1 MFNRCKKLFSY
12 VVIASLLFASGCGTI
27 TGMTALGTVGSAAA
41 TKAITHASGYG
52 IQSPHSIIERVMP
65 SVVTIIAEVKR
76 TGPNDGKRSPQR
88 FLKPGERP
96 QRPQQEPIS
105 PFQSGSGFVIHEDGT
120 VITNYHVIA
129 NVVRNSETCR
139 GELCTDGTL
148 HVMFSDD
155 SIYEAEVFNYD
166 KVSDIA
172 ILKIVN
178 VNKEDKFFDEDEKIF
193 PAVKWGDKPRL
204 GGHAIIIGSPIGL
217 DFSVSFG
224 IVSAV
229 DRIIPKA
236 APPFV
241 PFIQTDASMNRG
253 NSGGPLFDADG
264 EVIGINTLILTPP
277 SREGVDLGSV
287 GLGFAIDGQYAQK
300 IVKRLESGNKIQ
312 WSYIGLH
319 FRLLD
324 MEETIENGLE
334 FGSNVI
340 IVKVTQDGV
349 AVGEIRE
356 NDIITKMN
364 DTVIS
369 HKTFATMIASLEP
382 GTKITLEVLR
392 DKKIINVDLV
402 LGYRPE

>member
-1 MFNRCKKLFSY
+1 MFNSFKKVFSY
-12 VVIASLLFASGCGTI
+12 VVIVSLFVSGCVTTVGCGTI
-27 TGMTALGTVGSAAA
+27 TGLTALGTVGSAAA

-52 IQSPHSIIERVMP
+52 IQSPHSIIKKVMP
-65 SVVTIIAEVKR
+65 SVVTIIAEVQRK
-76 TGPNDGKRSPQR
+76 GPNDGRRSPQR
-88 FLKPGERP
+88 FLKPGERS
-96 QRPQQEPIS
+96 QRPQQEPVS

-120 VITNYHVIA
+120 VVTNFHVIA
-129 NVVRNSETCR
+129 NVVRYSETCH
-139 GELCTDGTL
+139 GELCIDGTL

-178 VNKEDKFFDEDEKIF
+178 DEKKIF
-193 PAVKWGDKPRL
+193 PAVEWGSKPKL

-224 IVSAV
+224 IVSAI

-264 EVIGINTLILTPP
+264 DVVGINTLILTPP

-287 GLGFAIDGQYAQK
+287 GLGFAIDGQYAK
-300 IVKRLESGNKIQ
+300 HIIERLETGNRIQ

-319 FRLLD
+319 FRLLN
-324 MEETIENGLE
+324 MEETKENGLE

-340 IVKVTQDGV
+340 VVQVSQDGV
-349 AVGEIRE
+349 AVGELRE

-364 DTVIS
+364 DTVIT
-369 HKTFATMIASLEP
+369 HKTFASMIASLEP
-382 GTKITLEVLR
+382 GTTITLEVLR
-392 DKKIINVDLV
+392 NKKIINVDLV

>member
-1 MFNRCKKLFSY
+1 MFNSFKKVFSY
-12 VVIASLLFASGCGTI
+12 VVIASLFASGCGTI
-27 TGMTALGTVGSAAA
+27 TATTALGTIGSAAA

-52 IQSPHSIIERVMP
+52 IKSPHSVIERVMP
-65 SVVTIIAEVKR
+65 SVVTIIAEVQRK
-76 TGPNDGKRSPQR
+76 GPNDGKRSPQR

-120 VITNYHVIA
+120 VVTNFHVIA
-129 NVVRNSETCR
+129 NVVRYSETCR
-139 GELCTDGTL
+139 GELCIDGTL

-172 ILKIVN
+172 VLKIVN
-178 VNKEDKFFDEDEKIF
+178 DEKKIF
-193 PAVKWGDKPRL
+193 PAVKWGNKPKL

-224 IVSAV
+224 IVSAI

-264 EVIGINTLILTPP
+264 DVVGINTLILTPP
-277 SREGVDLGSV
+277 SREGVDIGSV
-287 GLGFAIDGQYAQK
+287 GLGFAIDGQYAK
-300 IVKRLESGNKIQ
+300 HIIERLETGNRIQ

-319 FRLLD
+319 FRLLN
-324 MEETIENGLE
+324 MEETKENGLE

-340 IVKVTQDGV
+340 VVQVSQDGV
-349 AVGEIRE
+349 AVGELRE

-364 DTVIS
+364 DTVIT

-392 DKKIINVDLV
+392 NKKIMNVDLV

>member
-1 MFNRCKKLFSY
+1 M
-12 VVIASLLFASGCGTI
+12 IASMFAISGCGTI
-27 TGMTALGTVGSAAA
+27 SVGTALGTIGSAAA

-65 SVVTIIAEVKR
+65 SVVTIIAEVL
-76 TGPNDGKRSPQR
+76 PNINKGLHSSPR
-88 FLKPGERP
+88 FMKPGEQP
-96 QRPQQEPIS
+96 QRPQEQIPQ
-105 PFQSGSGFVIHEDGT
+105 FQSGSGFVIHEDGT
-120 VITNYHVIA
+120 IITNFHVIA
-129 NVVRNSETCR
+129 NVVRSSETCR
-139 GELCTDGTL
+139 GDLCVDGTL

-155 SIYEAEVFNYD
+155 SIYKADIFNYD

-172 ILKIVN
+172 VLKIVN
-178 VNKEDKFFDEDEKIF
+178 DEKKIF
-193 PAVKWGDKPRL
+193 PAVSWGNKPRL

-229 DRIIPKA
+229 DRIIPNA

-241 PFIQTDASMNRG
+241 PFIQTDAAMNRG

-264 EVIGINTLILTPP
+264 GVIGINTLILTPP
-277 SREGVDLGSV
+277 SRGDIDIGNV
-287 GLGFAIDGQYAQK
+287 GLGFAIDGQYAQT
-300 IVKRLESGNKIQ
+300 IVKRLENGKKIQ

-319 FRLLD
+319 FRLLN
-324 MEETIENGLE
+324 MEETKANDLE
-334 FGSNVI
+334 FGSNII
-340 IVKVTQDGV
+340 IVKIVQNGV
-349 AVGEIRE
+349 AVGKLRE
-356 NDIITKMN
+356 NDIITKM
-364 DTVIS
+364 DDVVVS

-382 GTKITLEVLR
+382 RTKITLEVLR

>member
-12 VVIASLLFASGCGTI
+12 VVIASLLFAGGCGTI
-27 TGMTALGTVGSAAA
+27 TAGTALGTIGSAAA

-52 IQSPHSIIERVMP
+52 VQSPHSIIERVMP
-65 SVVTIIAEVKR
+65 SVVTIIAEVQRK
-76 TGPNDGKRSPQR
+76 GPNDGTRSPQR
-88 FLKPGERP
+88 FRKPGERP
-96 QRPQQEPIS
+96 QRPQEQITPY
-105 PFQSGSGFVIHEDGT
+105 QSGSGFVIHEDGT
-120 VITNYHVIA
+120 VITNFHVIA
-129 NVVRNSETCR
+129 NVVRYSETCR
-139 GELCTDGTL
+139 GELCIDGTL

-155 SIYEAEVFNYD
+155 SIYKAEVFNYD

-172 ILKIVN
+172 VLKIVN
-178 VNKEDKFFDEDEKIF
+178 DEKKIF
-193 PAVKWGDKPRL
+193 PAVKWGNKPKL

-224 IVSAV
+224 IVSAI

-264 EVIGINTLILTPP
+264 DVVGINTLILTPP
-277 SREGVDLGSV
+277 SREGVDIGSV
-287 GLGFAIDGQYAQK
+287 GLGFAIDGQYAK
-300 IVKRLESGNKIQ
+300 HIIERLETGNRIQ

-319 FRLLD
+319 FRLLN
-324 MEETIENGLE
+324 MEETKENGLE

-340 IVKVTQDGV
+340 VVQVSQDGV
-349 AVGEIRE
+349 AVGELRE

-364 DTVIS
+364 DVVIS

>member
-1 MFNRCKKLFSY
+1 MFNSFKKVFSY
-12 VVIASLLFASGCGTI
+12 VVIASLFASGCGTI
-27 TGMTALGTVGSAAA
+27 TATTALGTIGSAAA

-52 IQSPHSIIERVMP
+52 IKSPHSVIERVMP
-65 SVVTIIAEVKR
+65 SVVTIIAEVQRK
-76 TGPNDGKRSPQR
+76 GPNDGRRSPQR

-120 VITNYHVIA
+120 VVTNFHVIA
-129 NVVRNSETCR
+129 NVVRYSETCR
-139 GELCTDGTL
+139 GELCIDGTL

-172 ILKIVN
+172 VLKIVN
-178 VNKEDKFFDEDEKIF
+178 DEKKIF
-193 PAVKWGDKPRL
+193 PAVKWGNKPKL

-224 IVSAV
+224 IVSAI

-264 EVIGINTLILTPP
+264 DVVGINTLILTPP

-287 GLGFAIDGQYAQK
+287 GLGFAIDGQYAK
-300 IVKRLESGNKIQ
+300 HIIERLETGNRIQ

-319 FRLLD
+319 FRLLN
-324 MEETIENGLE
+324 MEETKENGLE

-340 IVKVTQDGV
+340 VVQVSQDGV
-349 AVGEIRE
+349 AVGELRE

-364 DTVIS
+364 GVAIS

-392 DKKIINVDLV
+392 NKKIMNVDLV

>member
-1 MFNRCKKLFSY
+1 MFNSFKKVFSY
-12 VVIASLLFASGCGTI
+12 VVIASLFASGCGTI
-27 TGMTALGTVGSAAA
+27 TATTALGTLGSAAA

-52 IQSPHSIIERVMP
+52 IKSPHSVIERVMP
-65 SVVTIIAEVKR
+65 SVVTIIAEVQRK
-76 TGPNDGKRSPQR
+76 GPNDGRRSPQR

-120 VITNYHVIA
+120 VVTNFHVIA
-129 NVVRNSETCR
+129 NVVRYSETCR
-139 GELCTDGTL
+139 GELCIDGTL

-172 ILKIVN
+172 VLKIVN
-178 VNKEDKFFDEDEKIF
+178 DEKKIF
-193 PAVKWGDKPRL
+193 PAVKWGNKPKL

-224 IVSAV
+224 IVSAI

-264 EVIGINTLILTPP
+264 DVVGINTLILTPP

-287 GLGFAIDGQYAQK
+287 GLGFAIDGQYAK
-300 IVKRLESGNKIQ
+300 HIIERLETGNRIQ
-312 WSYIGLH
+312 WSYVGLH
-319 FRLLD
+319 FRLLN
-324 MEETIENGLE
+324 MEETKENGLE

-340 IVKVTQDGV
+340 VVQVSQDGV
-349 AVGEIRE
+349 AVGELRE

-364 DTVIS
+364 DTVIT

-392 DKKIINVDLV
+392 NKKIMNVDLV

>member
-1 MFNRCKKLFSY
+1 MFNSFKKVFSY
-12 VVIASLLFASGCGTI
+12 VVIASLFASGCGTI
-27 TGMTALGTVGSAAA
+27 TATTALGTIGSAAA

-52 IQSPHSIIERVMP
+52 IKSPHSVIERVMP
-65 SVVTIIAEVKR
+65 SVVTIIAEVQRK
-76 TGPNDGKRSPQR
+76 GPNDGKRSPQR

-120 VITNYHVIA
+120 VVTNFHVIA
-129 NVVRNSETCR
+129 NVVRYSETCR
-139 GELCTDGTL
+139 GELCIDGTL

-172 ILKIVN
+172 VLKIVN
-178 VNKEDKFFDEDEKIF
+178 DEKKIF
-193 PAVKWGDKPRL
+193 PAVKWGNKPKL

-224 IVSAV
+224 IVSAI

-264 EVIGINTLILTPP
+264 DVVGINTLILTPP

-287 GLGFAIDGQYAQK
+287 GLGFAIDGQYAK
-300 IVKRLESGNKIQ
+300 HIIERLETGNRIQ
-312 WSYIGLH
+312 WSYVGLH

-324 MEETIENGLE
+324 MEETKENGLE

-340 IVKVTQDGV
+340 VVQVSQDGV
-349 AVGEIRE
+349 AVGELRE

-364 DTVIS
+364 DTVIT

-382 GTKITLEVLR
+382 GTKITLEILR
-392 DKKIINVDLV
+392 NKKIMNVDLV

>member
-1 MFNRCKKLFSY
+1 MFNSFKKVFSY
-12 VVIASLLFASGCGTI
+12 VVIVSLFVSGCVTTVGCGTI
-27 TGMTALGTVGSAAA
+27 TGLTALGTVGSAAA

-52 IQSPHSIIERVMP
+52 IQSPHSIIKKVMP
-65 SVVTIIAEVKR
+65 SVVTIIAVVQRK
-76 TGPNDGKRSPQR
+76 GPNDGRRSPQR
-88 FLKPGERP
+88 FLKPGERS
-96 QRPQQEPIS
+96 QRPQQEPVS

-120 VITNYHVIA
+120 VITNFHVIA
-129 NVVRNSETCR
+129 NVVRYSETCH
-139 GELCTDGTL
+139 GELCIDGTL

-178 VNKEDKFFDEDEKIF
+178 DEKKIF
-193 PAVKWGDKPRL
+193 PAVEWGSKPKL

-224 IVSAV
+224 IVSAI

-264 EVIGINTLILTPP
+264 DVVGINTLILTPP

-287 GLGFAIDGQYAQK
+287 GLGFAIDGQYAK
-300 IVKRLESGNKIQ
+300 HIIERLETGNRIQ

-319 FRLLD
+319 FRLLN
-324 MEETIENGLE
+324 MEETKENGLE

-340 IVKVTQDGV
+340 VVQVSQDGV
-349 AVGEIRE
+349 AVGELRE

-364 DTVIS
+364 DTVIT

-382 GTKITLEVLR
+382 GTTITLEVLR
-392 DKKIINVDLV
+392 NKKIINVDLV

>member
-1 MFNRCKKLFSY
+1 MFNSFKKVFSY
-12 VVIASLLFASGCGTI
+12 VVIASLFASGCGTI
-27 TGMTALGTVGSAAA
+27 TATTALGTIGSAAA

-52 IQSPHSIIERVMP
+52 IKSPHSVIERVMP
-65 SVVTIIAEVKR
+65 SVVTIIAEVQRK
-76 TGPNDGKRSPQR
+76 GPNDGKRSPQR

-120 VITNYHVIA
+120 VVTNFHVIA
-129 NVVRNSETCR
+129 NVVRYSETCR
-139 GELCTDGTL
+139 GELCIDGTL

-172 ILKIVN
+172 VLKIVN
-178 VNKEDKFFDEDEKIF
+178 DEKKIF
-193 PAVKWGDKPRL
+193 PAVKWGNKPKL

-224 IVSAV
+224 IVSAI

-264 EVIGINTLILTPP
+264 DVVGINTLILTPP
-277 SREGVDLGSV
+277 SREGVDIGSV
-287 GLGFAIDGQYAQK
+287 GLGFAIDGQYAK
-300 IVKRLESGNKIQ
+300 HIIERLETGNRIQ

-319 FRLLD
+319 FRLLN
-324 MEETIENGLE
+324 MEETKENGLE

-340 IVKVTQDGV
+340 IVQVSQDGV
-349 AVGEIRE
+349 AVGELRE

-382 GTKITLEVLR
+382 GTTITLEVLR
-392 DKKIINVDLV
+392 NKKIINVDLV

>member
-1 MFNRCKKLFSY
+1 MFNSFKKVFSY
-12 VVIASLLFASGCGTI
+12 VVIASLFASGCGTI
-27 TGMTALGTVGSAAA
+27 TATTALGTIGSAAA

-52 IQSPHSIIERVMP
+52 IKSPHSVIERVMP
-65 SVVTIIAEVKR
+65 SVVTIIAEVQRK
-76 TGPNDGKRSPQR
+76 GPNDGKRSPQR

-120 VITNYHVIA
+120 VVTNFHVIA
-129 NVVRNSETCR
+129 NVVRYSETCR
-139 GELCTDGTL
+139 GELCIDGTL

-172 ILKIVN
+172 VLKIIN
-178 VNKEDKFFDEDEKIF
+178 DEKKIF
-193 PAVKWGDKPRL
+193 PAVKWGNKPKL

-224 IVSAV
+224 IVSAI

-264 EVIGINTLILTPP
+264 DVVGINTLILTPP

-287 GLGFAIDGQYAQK
+287 GLGFAIDGQYAK
-300 IVKRLESGNKIQ
+300 HIIERLETGNRIQ

-319 FRLLD
+319 FRLLN
-324 MEETIENGLE
+324 MEETKENGLE

-340 IVKVTQDGV
+340 VVQVSQDGV
-349 AVGEIRE
+349 AVGELRE

-364 DTVIS
+364 DTVIT

-382 GTKITLEVLR
+382 GTKITLEILR
-392 DKKIINVDLV
+392 NKKIKNVCLLYTSPSPRDR
-402 LGYRPE
+402 G

>member
-27 TGMTALGTVGSAAA
+27 TAGTALGTIGSAAA

-52 IQSPHSIIERVMP
+52 VQSPHSIIERVMP

-96 QRPQQEPIS
+96 PRPQEQIT
-105 PFQSGSGFVIHEDGT
+105 PFQSGSGFVIHKDGT
-120 VITNYHVIA
+120 VVTNFHVIA
-129 NVVRNSETCR
+129 NVVRYSETCR
-139 GELCTDGTL
+139 GELCIDGTL

-172 ILKIVN
+172 VLKIVN
-178 VNKEDKFFDEDEKIF
+178 DEKKIF
-193 PAVKWGDKPRL
+193 PAVKWGNKPKL

-224 IVSAV
+224 IVSAI

-264 EVIGINTLILTPP
+264 DVVGINTLILTPP

-287 GLGFAIDGQYAQK
+287 GLGFAIDGQYAQT

-312 WSYIGLH
+312 WSYIGTH
-319 FRLLD
+319 FRLLN
-324 MEETIENGLE
+324 MEETKENGLE

-349 AVGEIRE
+349 AVGELRE

-364 DTVIS
+364 GVVIS

-392 DKKIINVDLV
+392 NKKIINVDLV

>member
-1 MFNRCKKLFSY
+1 MFNSFKKVFSY
-12 VVIASLLFASGCGTI
+12 VVIASLFASGCGTI
-27 TGMTALGTVGSAAA
+27 TATTALGTIGSAAA

-52 IQSPHSIIERVMP
+52 IKSPHSVIERVMP
-65 SVVTIIAEVKR
+65 SVVTIIAEVQRK
-76 TGPNDGKRSPQR
+76 GPNDGKRSPQR

-120 VITNYHVIA
+120 VVTNFHVIA
-129 NVVRNSETCR
+129 NVVRYSETCR
-139 GELCTDGTL
+139 GELCIDGTL

-172 ILKIVN
+172 VLKIVN
-178 VNKEDKFFDEDEKIF
+178 DEKKIF
-193 PAVKWGDKPRL
+193 PAVKWGNKPKL

-224 IVSAV
+224 IVSAI

-264 EVIGINTLILTPP
+264 DVVGINTLILTPP

-287 GLGFAIDGQYAQK
+287 GLGFAIDGQYAK
-300 IVKRLESGNKIQ
+300 HIIERLETGNRIQ

-319 FRLLD
+319 FRLLN
-324 MEETIENGLE
+324 MEETKENGLE

-340 IVKVTQDGV
+340 VVQVSQDGV
-349 AVGEIRE
+349 AVGELRE

-364 DTVIS
+364 DTVIT

-392 DKKIINVDLV
+392 NKKIINVDLV

>member
-1 MFNRCKKLFSY
+1 MFKKVLSY
-12 VVIASLLFASGCGTI
+12 VVIASMFAISGCGAI
-27 TGMTALGTVGSAAA
+27 TATTALGTVGSAAA
-41 TKAITHASGYG
+41 TKAITHATGYG
-52 IQSPHSIIERVMP
+52 IQSPHTIITKVMP
-65 SVVTIIAEVKR
+65 AVVTVIAELPVSKR
-76 TGPNDGKRSPQR
+76 KPDAPR
-88 FLKPGERP
+88 FVKPGERP
-96 QRPQQEPIS
+96 KSPQDEEQG
-105 PFQSGSGFVIHEDGT
+105 FASGTGFVIDEDGT
-120 VITNYHVIA
+120 IVTNWHVI
-129 NVVRNSETCR
+129 RNIIDKK
-139 GELCTDGTL
+139 DGTL
-148 HVMFSDD
+148 RVLFSND
-155 SIYEAEVFNYD
+155 SIYEAKIFNYD
-166 KVSDIA
+166 KTSDIA
-172 ILKIVN
+172 VLKIV
-178 VNKEDKFFDEDEKIF
+178 DGDDFFDY
-193 PAVKWGDKPRL
+193 VSWGDKPLL

-224 IVSAV
+224 IVSAI

-264 EVIGINTLILTPP
+264 DVVGINTLILTPP

-287 GLGFAIDGQYAQK
+287 GLGFAIDGQYAK
-300 IVKRLESGNKIQ
+300 HIIERLETGNRIQ

-324 MEETIENGLE
+324 MEETTENGLE

>member
-1 MFNRCKKLFSY
+1 MFKKVFVCVL
-12 VVIASLLFASGCGTI
+12 IASSLFVSGCGTL
-27 TGMTALGTVGSAAA
+27 TAGTALGTIAASAGTAAA

-65 SVVTIIAEVKR
+65 SVVTIIAEVQRK
-76 TGPNDGKRSPQR
+76 GPNDGTRSPQR
-88 FLKPGERP
+88 FRKPGERP
-96 QRPQQEPIS
+96 QRPQEQIT

-120 VITNYHVIA
+120 IITNFHVIA
-129 NVVRNSETCR
+129 NIVRYSETCR

-155 SIYEAEVFNYD
+155 SIYKAEVFNYD

-172 ILKIVN
+172 ILKIIN

-193 PAVKWGDKPRL
+193 PAVKWGSKPRL

-224 IVSAV
+224 IVSAI

-287 GLGFAIDGQYAQK
+287 GLGFAIDGQYAQT

-312 WSYIGLH
+312 WSYIGTH
-319 FRLLD
+319 FRLLN
-324 MEETIENGLE
+324 MEETKENGLE

-349 AVGEIRE
+349 AVGELRE

-364 DTVIS
+364 GVVIS

>member
-1 MFNRCKKLFSY
+1 MFNSFKKVFSY
-12 VVIASLLFASGCGTI
+12 VVIASLFASGCGTI
-27 TGMTALGTVGSAAA
+27 TATTALGTLGSAAA

-52 IQSPHSIIERVMP
+52 IKSPHSVIERVMP
-65 SVVTIIAEVKR
+65 SVVTIIAEVQRK
-76 TGPNDGKRSPQR
+76 GPNDGKRSPQR

-120 VITNYHVIA
+120 VVTNFHVIA
-129 NVVRNSETCR
+129 NVVRYSETCR
-139 GELCTDGTL
+139 GELCIDGTL

-172 ILKIVN
+172 VLKIIN
-178 VNKEDKFFDEDEKIF
+178 DEKKIF
-193 PAVKWGDKPRL
+193 PAVKWGSKPKL

-224 IVSAV
+224 IVSAI

-264 EVIGINTLILTPP
+264 DVVGINTLILTPP

-287 GLGFAIDGQYAQK
+287 GLGFAIDGQYAK
-300 IVKRLESGNKIQ
+300 HIIERLETGNRIQ

-319 FRLLD
+319 FRLLN
-324 MEETIENGLE
+324 MEETKENGLE

-340 IVKVTQDGV
+340 IVQVSQDGV
-349 AVGEIRE
+349 AVGELRE

-364 DTVIS
+364 DTVIT

-382 GTKITLEVLR
+382 GTKITLEILR
-392 DKKIINVDLV
+392 NKKIMNVDLV

>member
-27 TGMTALGTVGSAAA
+27 TAGTALGTIGSAAA

-52 IQSPHSIIERVMP
+52 VQSPHSIIERVMP

-96 QRPQQEPIS
+96 PRPQEQIT
-105 PFQSGSGFVIHEDGT
+105 PFQSGSGFVIHKDGT
-120 VITNYHVIA
+120 VVTNFHVIA
-129 NVVRNSETCR
+129 NVVRYSETCR
-139 GELCTDGTL
+139 GELCIDGTL

-172 ILKIVN
+172 VLKIVN
-178 VNKEDKFFDEDEKIF
+178 DEKKIF
-193 PAVKWGDKPRL
+193 PAVEWGSKPKL

-224 IVSAV
+224 IVSAI

-264 EVIGINTLILTPP
+264 DVVGINTLILTPP

-287 GLGFAIDGQYAQK
+287 GLGFAIDGQYAK
-300 IVKRLESGNKIQ
+300 HIIERLETGNRIQ

-319 FRLLD
+319 FRLLN
-324 MEETIENGLE
+324 MEETKENGLE

-340 IVKVTQDGV
+340 IVQVSQDGV
-349 AVGEIRE
+349 AVGELRE

-364 DTVIS
+364 DVVIS

-392 DKKIINVDLV
+392 NKKIMNVDLV

>member
-1 MFNRCKKLFSY
+1 MFKKIFSY
-12 VVIASLLFASGCGTI
+12 VVIASMFVIPG
-27 TGMTALGTVGSAAA
+27 LGTVGSAAA
-41 TKAITHASGYG
+41 TKVITHASGYG

-65 SVVTIIAEVKR
+65 SVVTIIAEVP
-76 TGPNDGKRSPQR
+76 PNINKKLRSSPRSPR
-88 FLKPGERP
+88 FMKPGEQL
-96 QRPQQEPIS
+96 QRPQEPI
-105 PFQSGSGFVIHEDGT
+105 PQFQSGSGFVIHEDGT
-120 VITNYHVIA
+120 IITNFHVIA

-139 GELCTDGTL
+139 GDLCMVGTL
-148 HVMFSDD
+148 HVMFSDY
-155 SIYEAEVFNYD
+155 SIYKADIFNYD

-178 VNKEDKFFDEDEKIF
+178 DDKKKF
-193 PAVKWGDKPRL
+193 PAVAWGKKPKL

-229 DRIIPKA
+229 DRVIPMA

-241 PFIQTDASMNRG
+241 PFIQTDAAMNRG

-264 EVIGINTLILTPP
+264 EVVGINTLILTPP
-277 SREGVDLGSV
+277 SRGDTDVGNV
-287 GLGFAIDGQYAQK
+287 GLGFAIDAQYAQT
-300 IVKRLESGNKIQ
+300 IIKRLESGKKIS

-319 FRLLD
+319 FRLLN
-324 MEETIENGLE
+324 MEETKENNLE

-340 IVKVTQDGV
+340 VVKIVQDGV
-349 AVGEIRE
+349 AVDVLRE
-356 NDIITKMN
+356 NDIITKM
-364 DTVIS
+364 DGVVVS

-402 LGYRPE
+402 LGSRPE

>member
-1 MFNRCKKLFSY
+1 MFKKIFSY
-12 VVIASLLFASGCGTI
+12 VVIASMFVISGCGTI
-27 TGMTALGTVGSAAA
+27 TLTTALGTVGSAAA
-41 TKAITHASGYG
+41 TKAITHATGYG
-52 IQSPHSIIERVMP
+52 IQSPHSIIDKVMP
-65 SVVTIIAEVKR
+65 SVVTVIAEVP
-76 TGPNDGKRSPQR
+76 PNTNQGRSPQR
-88 FLKPGERP
+88 FLRPGEQP

-120 VITNYHVIA
+120 IITNFHVIA
-129 NVVRNSETCR
+129 NLVRHSETCR
-139 GELCTDGTL
+139 GDLCVGGKL

-155 SIYEAEVFNYD
+155 SIYKADIFNYD

-172 ILKIVN
+172 ILKIVTN
-178 VNKEDKFFDEDEKIF
+178 EDDFFKDGEKITF
-193 PAVKWGDKPRL
+193 PAVEWGDKPRL

-229 DRIIPKA
+229 DRIIPMA

-241 PFIQTDASMNRG
+241 PFIQTDAAMNRG

-277 SREGVDLGSV
+277 SRGDIDIGNV

-300 IVKRLESGNKIQ
+300 IVKRLENGKKIS

-319 FRLLD
+319 FRLLN
-324 MEETIENGLE
+324 MEETKDNGLE

-340 IVKVTQDGV
+340 IMKVVENGV
-349 AVGEIRE
+349 AVGELRE
-356 NDIITKMN
+356 KDIIKKMN
-364 DTVIS
+364 DIVIS
-369 HKTFATMIASLEP
+369 HKTFASMIAGLEP

-392 DKKIINVDLV
+392 NKKIINVDLV

>member
-1 MFNRCKKLFSY
+1 MFNSFKKVFSY
-12 VVIASLLFASGCGTI
+12 VVIASLFASGCGTI
-27 TGMTALGTVGSAAA
+27 TATTALGTIGSAAA

-52 IQSPHSIIERVMP
+52 IKSPHSVIERVMP
-65 SVVTIIAEVKR
+65 SVVTIIAEVQRK
-76 TGPNDGKRSPQR
+76 GPNDGKRSPQR

-120 VITNYHVIA
+120 VVTNFHVIA
-129 NVVRNSETCR
+129 NVVRYSETCR
-139 GELCTDGTL
+139 GELCIDGTL

-172 ILKIVN
+172 VLKIVN
-178 VNKEDKFFDEDEKIF
+178 DEKKIF
-193 PAVKWGDKPRL
+193 PAVKWGNKPKL

-224 IVSAV
+224 IVSAI

-264 EVIGINTLILTPP
+264 DVVGINTLILTPP

-287 GLGFAIDGQYAQK
+287 GLGFAIDGQYAK
-300 IVKRLESGNKIQ
+300 HIIERLETGNRIQ

-319 FRLLD
+319 FRLLN
-324 MEETIENGLE
+324 MEETKENGLE

-340 IVKVTQDGV
+340 VVQVSQDGV
-349 AVGEIRE
+349 AVGELRE

-364 DTVIS
+364 DTVIT

-392 DKKIINVDLV
+392 NKKIMNVDLV

>member
-1 MFNRCKKLFSY
+1 MFNSFKKVFFY
-12 VVIASLLFASGCGTI
+12 VVIASLFASGCGTI
-27 TGMTALGTVGSAAA
+27 TGLTALGTVGSAAA

-52 IQSPHSIIERVMP
+52 IQSPHSIIKKVMP
-65 SVVTIIAEVKR
+65 SVVTIIAEVQRK
-76 TGPNDGKRSPQR
+76 GPNDGRRSPQR
-88 FLKPGERP
+88 FLKPGERS
-96 QRPQQEPIS
+96 QRPQQEPVS

-120 VITNYHVIA
+120 VITNFHVIA
-129 NVVRNSETCR
+129 NVVRYSETCH
-139 GELCTDGTL
+139 GELCIDGTL

-178 VNKEDKFFDEDEKIF
+178 DEKKIF
-193 PAVKWGDKPRL
+193 PAVEWGSKPKL

-224 IVSAV
+224 IVSAI

-264 EVIGINTLILTPP
+264 DVVGINTLILTPP

-287 GLGFAIDGQYAQK
+287 GLGFAIDGQYAK
-300 IVKRLESGNKIQ
+300 HIIERLETGNRIQ

-319 FRLLD
+319 FRLLN
-324 MEETIENGLE
+324 MEETKENGLE

-340 IVKVTQDGV
+340 VVQVSQDGV
-349 AVGEIRE
+349 AVGELRE

-364 DTVIS
+364 DTVIT
-369 HKTFATMIASLEP
+369 HKTFASMIASLEP
-382 GTKITLEVLR
+382 GTTITLEVLR
-392 DKKIINVDLV
+392 NKKIINVDLV

>member
-1 MFNRCKKLFSY
+1 MFNSFKKVFSY
-12 VVIASLLFASGCGTI
+12 VVIASLFASGCGTI
-27 TGMTALGTVGSAAA
+27 TATTALGTIGSAAA

-52 IQSPHSIIERVMP
+52 IKSPHSVIERVMP
-65 SVVTIIAEVKR
+65 SVVTIIAEVQRK
-76 TGPNDGKRSPQR
+76 GPNDGRRSPQR

-120 VITNYHVIA
+120 VVTNFHVIA
-129 NVVRNSETCR
+129 NVVRYSETCR
-139 GELCTDGTL
+139 GELCIDGTL

-172 ILKIVN
+172 VLKIIN
-178 VNKEDKFFDEDEKIF
+178 DEKKIF
-193 PAVKWGDKPRL
+193 PAVKWGNKPKL

-224 IVSAV
+224 IVSAI

-264 EVIGINTLILTPP
+264 DVVGINTLILTPP

-287 GLGFAIDGQYAQK
+287 GLGFAIDGQYAK
-300 IVKRLESGNKIQ
+300 HIIERLETGNRIQ

-319 FRLLD
+319 FRLLN
-324 MEETIENGLE
+324 MEETKENGLE

-340 IVKVTQDGV
+340 VVQVSQDGV
-349 AVGEIRE
+349 AVGELRE

-364 DTVIS
+364 GVAIS

-392 DKKIINVDLV
+392 NKKIMNVDLV

>member
-1 MFNRCKKLFSY
+1 MFNSFKKVFSY
-12 VVIASLLFASGCGTI
+12 VVIASLFASGCGTI
-27 TGMTALGTVGSAAA
+27 TATTALGTIGSAAA

-52 IQSPHSIIERVMP
+52 IKSPHSVIEGVMP
-65 SVVTIIAEVKR
+65 SVVTIIAEVQRK
-76 TGPNDGKRSPQR
+76 GPNDGRRSPQR

-96 QRPQQEPIS
+96 QRPQQESIS

-120 VITNYHVIA
+120 VVTNFHVIA
-129 NVVRNSETCR
+129 NVVRYSETCR
-139 GELCTDGTL
+139 GELCIDGTL

-172 ILKIVN
+172 VLKIVN
-178 VNKEDKFFDEDEKIF
+178 DEKKIF
-193 PAVKWGDKPRL
+193 PAVKWGNKPKL

-224 IVSAV
+224 IVSAI

-264 EVIGINTLILTPP
+264 YVVGINTLILTPP
-277 SREGVDLGSV
+277 SREGVDIGSV
-287 GLGFAIDGQYAQK
+287 GLGFAIDGQYAK
-300 IVKRLESGNKIQ
+300 HIIERLETGKRIQ
-312 WSYIGLH
+312 WSYVGLH
-319 FRLLD
+319 FRLLN
-324 MEETIENGLE
+324 MEETKENGLE

-340 IVKVTQDGV
+340 VVQVSQDGV
-349 AVGEIRE
+349 AVGELRE

-364 DTVIS
+364 DTVIT

-382 GTKITLEVLR
+382 GTKITLEILR
-392 DKKIINVDLV
+392 NKKIMNVDLV

>member
-1 MFNRCKKLFSY
+1 MFNSFKKVFSY
-12 VVIASLLFASGCGTI
+12 VVIASLFASGCGTI
-27 TGMTALGTVGSAAA
+27 TATTALGTIGSAAA

-52 IQSPHSIIERVMP
+52 IKSPHSVIERVMP
-65 SVVTIIAEVKR
+65 SVVTIIAEVQRK
-76 TGPNDGKRSPQR
+76 GPNDGRRSPQR

-120 VITNYHVIA
+120 VVTNFHVIA
-129 NVVRNSETCR
+129 NVVRYSETCR
-139 GELCTDGTL
+139 GELCIDGTL

-155 SIYEAEVFNYD
+155 SIYKAEVFNYD

-172 ILKIVN
+172 VLKIVN
-178 VNKEDKFFDEDEKIF
+178 DEKKIF
-193 PAVKWGDKPRL
+193 PAVKWGNKPKL

-224 IVSAV
+224 IVSAI

-264 EVIGINTLILTPP
+264 DVVGINTLILTPP

-287 GLGFAIDGQYAQK
+287 GLGFAIDGQYAK
-300 IVKRLESGNKIQ
+300 HIIERLETGNRIQ

-319 FRLLD
+319 FRLLN
-324 MEETIENGLE
+324 MEETKENGLE

-340 IVKVTQDGV
+340 IVKVSQDGV
-349 AVGEIRE
+349 AVGELRE

-364 DTVIS
+364 GVAIS

-382 GTKITLEVLR
+382 GTTITLEVLR
-392 DKKIINVDLV
+392 NKKIINVDLV

>member
-1 MFNRCKKLFSY
+1 MFNSFKKVFSY
-12 VVIASLLFASGCGTI
+12 VVIASLFASGCGTI
-27 TGMTALGTVGSAAA
+27 TATTALGTIGSAAA

-52 IQSPHSIIERVMP
+52 IKSPHSVIERVMP
-65 SVVTIIAEVKR
+65 SVVTIIAEVQRK
-76 TGPNDGKRSPQR
+76 GPNDGKRSPQR

-120 VITNYHVIA
+120 VVTNFHVIA
-129 NVVRNSETCR
+129 NVVRYSETCR
-139 GELCTDGTL
+139 GELCIDGTL

-172 ILKIVN
+172 VLKIIN
-178 VNKEDKFFDEDEKIF
+178 DEKKIF
-193 PAVKWGDKPRL
+193 PAVKWGNKPKL

-224 IVSAV
+224 IVSAI

-264 EVIGINTLILTPP
+264 DVVGINTLILTPP

-287 GLGFAIDGQYAQK
+287 GLGFAIDGQYAK
-300 IVKRLESGNKIQ
+300 HIIERLETGNRIQ

-319 FRLLD
+319 FRLLN
-324 MEETIENGLE
+324 MEETKENGLE

-340 IVKVTQDGV
+340 VVQVSQDGV
-349 AVGEIRE
+349 AVGELRE

-364 DTVIS
+364 DTVIT
-369 HKTFATMIASLEP
+369 HKTFASMIASLEP
-382 GTKITLEVLR
+382 GTTITLEVLR
-392 DKKIINVDLV
+392 NKKIINVDLV

>member
-1 MFNRCKKLFSY
+1 MFNSFKKVFSY
-12 VVIASLLFASGCGTI
+12 VVIASLFASGCGTI
-27 TGMTALGTVGSAAA
+27 TATTALGTIGSAAA

-52 IQSPHSIIERVMP
+52 IKSPHSVIERVMP
-65 SVVTIIAEVKR
+65 SVVTIIAEVQRK
-76 TGPNDGKRSPQR
+76 GPNDGKRSPQR

-120 VITNYHVIA
+120 VVTNFHVIA
-129 NVVRNSETCR
+129 NVVRYSETCR
-139 GELCTDGTL
+139 GELCIDGTL

-172 ILKIVN
+172 VLKIVN
-178 VNKEDKFFDEDEKIF
+178 DEKKIF
-193 PAVKWGDKPRL
+193 PAVKWGNKPKL

-224 IVSAV
+224 IVSAI

-264 EVIGINTLILTPP
+264 DVVGINTLILTPP
-277 SREGVDLGSV
+277 SREGVDIGSV
-287 GLGFAIDGQYAQK
+287 GLGFAIDGQYAK
-300 IVKRLESGNKIQ
+300 HIIERLETGNRIQ
-312 WSYIGLH
+312 WSYVGLH
-319 FRLLD
+319 FRLLN
-324 MEETIENGLE
+324 MEETKENGLE

-340 IVKVTQDGV
+340 VVQVSQDGV
-349 AVGEIRE
+349 AVGELRE

-364 DTVIS
+364 DTVIT

-392 DKKIINVDLV
+392 NKKIMNVDLV

>member
-1 MFNRCKKLFSY
+1 MFNSFKKVFSY
-12 VVIASLLFASGCGTI
+12 VVIASLFASGCVTTIGCGTI
-27 TGMTALGTVGSAAA
+27 TATTALGTLGSAAA

-52 IQSPHSIIERVMP
+52 IKSPHSVIERVMP
-65 SVVTIIAEVKR
+65 SVVTIIAEVQRK
-76 TGPNDGKRSPQR
+76 GPNDGRRSPQR

-120 VITNYHVIA
+120 VITNFHVIA
-129 NVVRNSETCR
+129 NVVRYSETCR
-139 GELCTDGTL
+139 GELCIDGTL

-172 ILKIVN
+172 VLKIVN
-178 VNKEDKFFDEDEKIF
+178 DEKKIF
-193 PAVKWGDKPRL
+193 PAVKWGNKPKL

-224 IVSAV
+224 IVSAI

-264 EVIGINTLILTPP
+264 DVVGINTLILTPP

-287 GLGFAIDGQYAQK
+287 GLGFAIDGQYAK
-300 IVKRLESGNKIQ
+300 HIIERLETGNRIQ

-319 FRLLD
+319 FRLLN
-324 MEETIENGLE
+324 MEETKENGLE

-340 IVKVTQDGV
+340 VVQVSQDGV
-349 AVGEIRE
+349 AVGELRE

-364 DTVIS
+364 DTVIT

-392 DKKIINVDLV
+392 NKKIMNVDLV